1 MPRRSSPK
9 GSLKTPSPS
18 RSDPMSIDS
27 GKKSSSSSTTK
38 PKSPAAAKRRSP
50 PPPTPP
56 RVEDLIGQNFDR
68 MPYEVQQLIM
78 GHYQYGSDKYDY
90 VTDLTR
96 ATFPLLWNLLYTS
109 IPVLKDYVDVS
120 LLEEDSYIYDYTHPL
135 QVMRSLRNY
144 SFLQEDGYIYD
155 HTKSNVFSEC
165 SLFKTQADAY
175 EVVNQIKTDL
185 ILYSGGDDGN
195 ILVPPLDPNNPN
207 SREVN
212 DRFTFVSRNIFK
224 SVFIGSGNRSLLGY
238 LYNQLRTLL
247 EEPNQLKG
255 APSKRK
261 TKDTD
266 TFFRQLNT
274 KMYNNENHAL
284 NITLL
289 EFASY
294 EKYNETTLPVFR
306 GLTTELPGS
315 RHNIRIKFHRN
326 YENNRVME
334 NQYILS
340 FECSVVNHTHSNM
353 MLTFTLKTPLL
364 RSGDQYTI
372 HQDATFAIIESNS
385 MNRSFSTILMHRIH
399 MREIS
404 MQNTDMVSMHTA
416 QIVSNLQTMHT
427 QQNHHR
433 QYDSDYDYEDDDSMT
448 R

>member
-1 MPRRSSPK
+1 
-9 GSLKTPSPS
+9 
-18 RSDPMSIDS
+18 
-27 GKKSSSSSTTK
+27 
-38 PKSPAAAKRRSP
+38 
-50 PPPTPP
+50 
-56 RVEDLIGQNFDR
+56 
-68 MPYEVQQLIM
+68 MPYEVQQLIT
-78 GHYQYGSDKYDY
+78 GHYQYGLDKYDY

-120 LLEEDSYIYDYTHPL
+120 LLEEDVQDGQLYDYT
-135 QVMRSLRNY
+135 
-144 SFLQEDGYIYD
+144 
-155 HTKSNVFSEC
+155 KSSVFSEC

-185 ILYSGGDDGN
+185 ILYSGGGDGN
-195 ILVPPLDPNNPN
+195 ILVPPIDPNNPN
-207 SREVN
+207 SREVK

-266 TFFRQLNT
+266 TFFRQLIT

-284 NITLL
+284 NINLL

-315 RHNIRIKFHRN
+315 RHNIRVKLDRY
-326 YENNRVME
+326 YEHTSVVE

-340 FECSVVNHTHSNM
+340 FECIVHHKHSNM
-353 MLTFTLKTPLL
+353 IHTFTLRTPLL
-364 RSGDQYTI
+364 RSGDQYTMNR
-372 HQDATFAIIESNS
+372 HATFDIMEFDS
-385 MNRSFSTILMHRIH
+385 MNGRFSSILVHGIPQ
-399 MREIS
+399 IS

-416 QIVSNLQTMHT
+416 QIVSYLQTRHA
-427 QQNHHR
+427 QQNQTH
-433 QYDSDYDYEDDDSMT
+433 QYIDESESDSDYDDDDHTFVAAPSFAL
-448 R
+448 RR